1 MIRRD
6 MRPYEYTLIGER
18 DAYGQP
24 TLLDG
29 AQGIINMA
37 IYVSTQAEGG
47 SILYTDADYIGL
59 TNDASISDKM
69 LIDYQGQK
77 LKVLHIQPKGR
88 HIQAALKR
96 VQ

>member
-6 MRPYEYTLIGER
+6 MRPYKYTLVGES

-29 AQGIINMA
+29 VQGTINMA
-37 IYVSTQAEGG
+37 IYVSTQAVG
-47 SILYTDADYIGL
+47 SSIIYAEADYIGL
-59 TNDASISDKM
+59 TNDASISDRM
-69 LIDYQGQK
+69 LIDYEGQK
-77 LKVLHIQPKGR
+77 LKVLHVQPKGR
-88 HIQAALKR
+88 HIQAALKK

>member
-6 MRPYEYTLIGER
+6 MRPYGYTLLGEA

-29 AQGIINMA
+29 VQGTINMA
-37 IYVSTQAEGG
+37 IYVSTQAVG
-47 SILYTDADYIGL
+47 SSIIYAEADYIGL

-69 LIDYQGQK
+69 LIDYEGQK
-77 LKVLHIQPKGR
+77 LKVLHTQPKGR
-88 HIQAALKR
+88 HSQAAIKK

>member
-6 MRPYEYTLIGER
+6 MRPYEYTLVGDA

-29 AQGIINMA
+29 VQGTIDMA
-37 IYVSTQAEGG
+37 VYISTQAVG
-47 SILYTDADYIGL
+47 SSIIYADADYIGL

-69 LIDYQGQK
+69 IIDCDGQK
-77 LKVLHIQPKGR
+77 LKVLYIQPKGR
-88 HIQAALKR
+88 HIQAALKK

>member
-6 MRPYEYTLIGER
+6 MKPYEYELIGER

-29 AQGIINMA
+29 VQGTINMA
-37 IYVSTQAEGG
+37 VYVSTQAEGG

-59 TNDASISDKM
+59 TNDASITDKM
-69 LIDYQGQK
+69 LIDYEGHK
-77 LKVLHIQPKGR
+77 LKVLHVQTKGR
-88 HIQAALKR
+88 HIQAALKK

>member
-6 MRPYEYTLIGER
+6 MRPYEYTLVGER

-29 AQGIINMA
+29 VQGTINMA
-37 IYVSTQAEGG
+37 VYVSTQAEGG

-59 TNDASISDKM
+59 TNDASITDKM
-69 LIDYQGQK
+69 LIDYEGQK
-77 LKVLHIQPKGR
+77 LKVLHVQTKGR
-88 HIQAALKR
+88 HIQAALKK